1 MGLRLISGRWVEPGD
16 VRDAPR
22 VLLVN
27 ETLAE
32 RHFPDRNPV
41 GQRLVLGGSAD
52 APTWE
57 VVGVVADTRHFSI
70 RDDRREAVYLSYQ
83 QVSPAGLFFA
93 VRVAE
98 GRDPLASV
106 PDMRRAVAEID
117 GALAPQRVRAMSE
130 VVAEALAPDRF
141 LTLLLTLFAAVTLFL
156 AVVGLYG
163 VIAYTVAER
172 RQEIGIRM
180 ALGAR
185 GASILKLVM
194 RQAQS
199 A

>member
-1 MGLRLISGRWVEPGD
+1 
-16 VRDAPR
+16 
-22 VLLVN
+22 
-27 ETLAE
+27 
-32 RHFPDRNPV
+32 
-41 GQRLVLGGSAD
+41 
-52 APTWE
+52 
-57 VVGVVADTRHFSI
+57 
-70 RDDRREAVYLSYQ
+70 
-83 QVSPAGLFFA
+83 
-93 VRVAE
+93 
-98 GRDPLASV
+98 
-106 PDMRRAVAEID
+106 MRRAVAEID